1 MLSSMV
7 DMKRVLA
14 WTGGVLLALVVV
26 AGTAH
31 AGTSAE
37 AHENGDCLVCNL
49 HDCLYSMLFE

>member
-1 MLSSMV
+1 
-7 DMKRVLA
+7 MKRVLA

-31 AGTSAE
+31 ASTSTE
-37 AHENGDCLVCNL
+37 AHENGDCLVCSL